1 MAKIGRPLGLS
12 LLFLLL
18 LAIGLLVQPPT
29 AYPLYD
35 PASNGPD
42 GLLLLAEWLDEM
54 GYPVDT
60 TGTDSFDLNQTDL
73 LFVYPGEGRFT
84 RAEGDRLVDWVE
96 GGGTLVLVDT
106 RDAELLNVF
115 DFSLT
120 GGRSTDRLTQFQPL
134 LPEASPAITGTKFA
148 RRLRLPDDSR
158 FVTLLAEDTTQAR
171 SAAAV
176 LGQGLGWVWLLSEDF
191 TLTNQR
197 LTVSRSS
204 AQIVPAL
211 LRAVPDGGL
220 IRFDT
225 YHVRESTEP
234 EPGQI
239 GSLQEW
245 AYTTPTG
252 WATLFLFGLGVLFL
266 LLQGRRLGPPLQTV
280 TQGRRRE
287 AAEFVVA
294 MAGLQRRARVRDSVA
309 RHHIQRLKERLGR
322 PWQIPADLP
331 DSLFLARL
339 AEANPEMDN
348 QRIASLRSL
357 LADLSAAPDEARLV
371 VLIQQAEEVASSR
384 WQVASSRW
392 QVAGGRWQVAG
403 GRWQVAGGK

>member
-18 LAIGLLVQPPT
+18 LVVGLLVQPPA
-29 AYPLYD
+29 AYPVYD
-35 PASNGPD
+35 PDSNGPD
-42 GLLLLAEWLDEM
+42 GLLLLAEWLEEM
-54 GYPVDT
+54 GYAVDT
-60 TGTDSFDLNQTDL
+60 TGTGNFAFEQADL
-73 LFVYPGEGRFT
+73 LFLYPGAGRFG
-84 RAEGDRLVDWVE
+84 RSEGDRLVDWVE
-96 GGGTLVLVDT
+96 EGGTLVLVDT
-106 RDAELLNVF
+106 RDAELLDLF

-120 GGRSTDRLTQFQPL
+120 GGRSTPRLTQLQPL
-134 LPEASPAITGTKFA
+134 LPQASAAITGTNFA

-158 FVTLLAEDTTQAR
+158 FVALLAEDAAQAR
-171 SAAAV
+171 PAAAV

-197 LTVSRSS
+197 LTESRSS

-211 LRAVPDGGL
+211 LRDVPDGGQ

-225 YHVRESTEP
+225 YHLRESTAD

-266 LLQGRRLGPPLQTV
+266 LLQGRRLGPPIQTV

-294 MAGLQRRARVRDSVA
+294 MAGLQRRARVRESVA

-339 AEANPEMDN
+339 AEANPEMDEE
-348 QRIASLRSL
+348 RMASLRGL
-357 LADLSAAPDEARLV
+357 LAELSSAPDENRLV
-371 VLIQQAEEVASSR
+371 ALVQRAVEVAGEKR
-384 WQVASSRW
+384 QV
-392 QVAGGRWQVAG
+392 
-403 GRWQVAGGK
+403 

>member
-1 MAKIGRPLGLS
+1 MRGWAVAKIGRPLGLS
-12 LLFLLL
+12 LLFFLLL
-18 LAIGLLVQPPT
+18 VVGLLVQPPS
-29 AYPLYD
+29 AYPVYD
-35 PASNGPD
+35 PDSNGPD
-42 GLLLLAEWLDEM
+42 GLLLLAEWLGEM
-54 GYPVDT
+54 GYAVDT
-60 TGTDSFDLNQTDL
+60 TGTGNFAFEQADL
-73 LFVYPGEGRFT
+73 LFVYPGAGRFG

-96 GGGTLVLVDT
+96 EGGTLVLVDT
-106 RDAELLNVF
+106 RDAELLDVF

-120 GGRSTDRLTQFQPL
+120 GGRSTPRLTQLQPL
-134 LPEASPAITGTKFA
+134 LPEASVAITGTNFA

-158 FVTLLAEDTTQAR
+158 FVALLAEDATQTR
-171 SAAAV
+171 TAAAV

-197 LTVSRSS
+197 LTESRSS

-211 LRAVPDGGL
+211 LRDVPFGGQ

-225 YHVRESTEP
+225 YHLQESAADK
-234 EPGQI
+234 PGQI

-252 WATLFLFGLGVLFL
+252 WATLFLFGLGALFL
-266 LLQGRRLGPPLQTV
+266 LLQGRRLGPPIQTV

-294 MAGLQRRARVRDSVA
+294 MAGLQRRARVRESVA

-339 AEANPEMDN
+339 AEANSEMDEE
-348 QRIASLRSL
+348 RMGSLRGL
-357 LADLSAAPDEARLV
+357 LAELSAAPDEARLV
-371 VLIQQAEEVASSR
+371 ALVQKAVEVAGEKR
-384 WQVASSRW
+384 QV
-392 QVAGGRWQVAG
+392 
-403 GRWQVAGGK
+403 